1 MADTK
6 TSPYRQ
12 RVVADNVVPVH
23 EAHGIEAQTCN
34 VAVPRPMPCI
44 VILIHGVNDVGEAY
58 QNQETGIIEG
68 LNKRLDRTDLYP
80 HEWKDFLMQQ
90 GEDAQKKIKV
100 PGRSPVIPFYWGYKP
115 VTHDEWKADQK
126 RYREEVSKLSN
137 GAHLPYDAYQEND
150 PQKMAAM
157 GNDGSNTVKFQND
170 CFKNTLDV
178 NFAKNGGTF
187 ANATTNIPDMLGPGS
202 NGLVVAAAGFWHAIH
217 ERGQFHPSY
226 LP

>member
-68 LNKRLDRTDLYP
+68 LNKRLDRTDLYLCIGVYV
-80 HEWKDFLMQQ
+80 HEY
-90 GEDAQKKIKV
+90 
-100 PGRSPVIPFYWGYKP
+100 PCS
-115 VTHDEWKADQK
+115 T
-126 RYREEVSKLSN
+126 
-137 GAHLPYDAYQEND
+137 
-150 PQKMAAM
+150 
-157 GNDGSNTVKFQND
+157 
-170 CFKNTLDV
+170 
-178 NFAKNGGTF
+178 
-187 ANATTNIPDMLGPGS
+187 
-202 NGLVVAAAGFWHAIH
+202 
-217 ERGQFHPSY
+217 ER
-226 LP
+226 